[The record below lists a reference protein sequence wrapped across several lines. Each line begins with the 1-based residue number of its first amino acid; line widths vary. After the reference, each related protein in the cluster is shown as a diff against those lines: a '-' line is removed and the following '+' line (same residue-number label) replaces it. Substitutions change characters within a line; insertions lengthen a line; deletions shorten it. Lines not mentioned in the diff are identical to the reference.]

1 MKQLVKLISEKNY
14 TEADRE
20 LADIIPN
27 LLEQKLLEMKKAV
40 AAKMY
45 EQMGAIGPSRAEK
58 LRSGVLEAIDP
69 KEDSLSVERGTP
81 QPKKNETIV
90 PKLEPG
96 STHYKNVQES
106 DDMGPAKQKKEKIYI
121 HTHKTSGK
129 EKHMSTSKPTSNEW
143 EVKELKEEE
152 QLDEARINIVK
163 ARVRG
168 GVIQRRKKVSN
179 VPGMTLRGGTLKR
192 MSAAERRRRKMGARK
207 GKMKRKAKMT
217 RILMKRK
224 RSLQKRKSLGL

>member
-1 MKQLVKLISEKNY
+1 MMKKLLKFISEKNY
-14 TEADRE
+14 AEADKE
-20 LADIIPN
+20 LSDIIPN

-40 AAKMY
+40 AAKMH
-45 EQMGAIGPSRAEK
+45 EQMGAVGPSRAEK
-58 LRSGVLEAIDP
+58 LASGVLEATDP
-69 KEDSLSVERGTP
+69 KEDSVSVEKGTP
-81 QPKKNETIV
+81 QPKKNETII
-90 PKLEPG
+90 PKSEPG

-106 DDMGPAKQKKEKIYI
+106 DDMGPV
-121 HTHKTSGK
+121 HKGK
-129 EKHMSTSKPTSNEW
+129 EKAQEYVHPKSGKTIMSVKHPGKEW
-143 EVKELKEEE
+143 KLVKEEDE

-168 GVIQRRKKVSN
+168 GKVQRRKKVSN
-179 VPGMTLRGGTLKR
+179 VPGMTIRGGQLKR

-217 RILMKRK
+217 RTLMKRK